1 MIDPRFNKMA
11 QVIVNYSLGVQ
22 PGQWVYV
29 WSQTPAAPLMIEI
42 YREVLKAGG
51 NAFLRADL
59 PGAQEVLYAHGNDAQ
74 LSQVS
79 PVDALSV
86 EEGKFDAY
94 VRIVADVNT
103 RRLSGVDPAK
113 MALTA
118 KASGA
123 ILDRRLK
130 RAAAGTYKWLVTQFP
145 TEAHAMDADMS
156 LTEYAEFLFAACQ
169 VNGDDPVGAWR
180 AFRDRQARFVDFL
193 NGRKTLTARGANFDL
208 TMRIDGRTFVSSH
221 GLRNFPDGE
230 IYTGPV
236 EDSVAGWVRISHPA
250 VYQSREVIGA
260 ELRFEQGK
268 ITRATAAKGEDFLN
282 SVLDTDAGARY
293 LGEFAIGTNDGIT
306 RFSRSI
312 LFDEKIGGTIHLAA
326 GRSYETTGGKNQ
338 STVHW
343 DMITDARDAEI
354 AADGDIFYRNGKF
367 VI

>member
-1 MIDPRFNKMA
+1 MHDPRFNKMA
-11 QVIVNYSLGVQ
+11 QVIVNYSLAVQ

-29 WSQTPAAPLMIEI
+29 WSQTPAAPLMLEI

-59 PGAQEVLYAHGNDAQ
+59 PGAQEILYAHGSEAQ
-74 LSQVS
+74 LSQPS
-79 PVDALSV
+79 PVDVLSV

-94 VRIVADVNT
+94 VRIIADTNT

-113 MALTA
+113 LRLAG
-118 KASGA
+118 KASGG
-123 ILDRRLK
+123 ILDQRLK

-145 TEAHAMDADMS
+145 TEAHAMDAEMS
-156 LTEYAEFLFAACQ
+156 LAEYSEFLFAACQ

-180 AFRDRQARFVDFL
+180 AFRDRQARYLEFL
-193 NGRKTLTARGANFDL
+193 NGKKTLTARGAHFDL
-208 TMRIDGRTFVSSH
+208 RMRIDGRTFISSH

-236 EDSVAGWVRISHPA
+236 EDSVEGWVRFTHPA

-260 ELRFEQGK
+260 ELRFEGGK
-268 ITRATAAKGEDFLN
+268 VTRATATKGEDFLN
-282 SVLDTDAGARY
+282 SVLDTDAGARF

-306 RFSRSI
+306 RFSRNI
-312 LFDEKIGGTIHLAA
+312 LFDEKIGGTIHLAV
-326 GRSYETTGGKNQ
+326 GRSYENTGGKNQ
-338 STVHW
+338 SAVHW
-343 DMITDARDAEI
+343 DMIADARDAEI
-354 AADGDIFYRNGKF
+354 AADGEVFYRDGEF